1 MSRHSLA
8 ILTDGMLSDSQKRT
22 LTLLSL
28 GWIADA
34 LVYVPEEEEEKKKVR
49 VWNLPDTKPKPIDN
63 KDKQLK
69 DEDEYI
75 YSIISTFIQCQNL
88 ELA

>member
-1 MSRHSLA
+1 MSRRSLA

-49 VWNLPDTKPKPIDN
+49 VWNNPDSEPNPID
-63 KDKQLK
+63 KRAKQLK
-69 DEDEYI
+69 EEDEYI
-75 YSIISTFIQCQNL
+75 YSIILTFIQCQNL
-88 ELA
+88 KAA